1 MIGKGSYDLLLL
13 DVVMPGMNG
22 CEVLS
27 YLQANPP
34 PAALPVIALSASDDS
49 AQVARC
55 IEAGAEDYLCKP
67 FEPSLLQARI
77 DSCLEKKRL
86 RDREILHLHAIEKER
101 ERADD
106 LLHVI
111 LPANVAAELKAT
123 RKFRPRRVEGVAILF
138 ADVVGFTGF
147 CEKRDPEV
155 IYRELQTLVKELEM
169 LTTAHGMEKIKTIGD
184 AFLSAAGLLN
194 QFGNPALDCV
204 RCGLAMIEMAEGLP
218 LPWRLRVGI
227 HVGPVV
233 AGIVG
238 RQRYQFDV
246 WGDTVNQA
254 ARMQAEAPA
263 GGLCVT
269 RATWELLEPRC
280 VGTSLG
286 SRLVKGKGRQ
296 EVFEVTAVKG

>member
-1 MIGKGSYDLLLL
+1 
-13 DVVMPGMNG
+13 
-22 CEVLS
+22 
-27 YLQANPP
+27 
-34 PAALPVIALSASDDS
+34 
-49 AQVARC
+49 
-55 IEAGAEDYLCKP
+55 
-67 FEPSLLQARI
+67 
-77 DSCLEKKRL
+77 
-86 RDREILHLHAIEKER
+86 
-101 ERADD
+101 
-106 LLHVI
+106 
-111 LPANVAAELKAT
+111 
-123 RKFRPRRVEGVAILF
+123 
-138 ADVVGFTGF
+138 
-147 CEKRDPEV
+147 
-155 IYRELQTLVKELEM
+155 
-169 LTTAHGMEKIKTIGD
+169 
-184 AFLSAAGLLN
+184 
-194 QFGNPALDCV
+194 
-204 RCGLAMIEMAEGLP
+204 MIEMAEGLP